1 MTGSNCWE
9 RLSPG
14 AQKLAG
20 NPQDLA
26 LIGEILTRVRPED
39 MPTQWAGPYQA
50 LLHQDSAL
58 AHWVNADSGEIR
70 AIYGLAFHMVDVG
83 QRVLSEDDLVALIKL
98 RLEENNIQSESIV
111 ATVMDAIKRSRMFRR
126 EQKQRLPGLSRGV
139 IGFQH
144 ELMRKYLAA
153 CYLLPFVG

>member
-1 MTGSNCWE
+1 
-9 RLSPG
+9 
-14 AQKLAG
+14 
-20 NPQDLA
+20 
-26 LIGEILTRVRPED
+26 
-39 MPTQWAGPYQA
+39 
-50 LLHQDSAL
+50 
-58 AHWVNADSGEIR
+58 
-70 AIYGLAFHMVDVG
+70 MVDVG